1 MKSTF
6 KDATN
11 MPHLILTVLSRWFS
25 PVESQVKAQKAAI
38 GSICENIDKLGTV
51 AEIIQPGKRG
61 RVSFQ
66 ATTWFAVCPY
76 DVVLMPNTRV
86 RVIEHHDSTLIVEPV
101 AFGSNPALP
110 SVQGA

>member
-1 MKSTF
+1 M
-6 KDATN
+6 TN
-11 MPHLILTVLSRWFS
+11 LIFTALYQWFS
-25 PVESQVKAQKAAI
+25 PRESQTTAQKAAI
-38 GSICENIDKLGTV
+38 GSICDNMDKLGTV
-51 AEIIQPGKRG
+51 AETIEPGKRG

-101 AFGSNPALP
+101 TFDSNSALP
-110 SVQGA
+110 SVRGV

>member
-1 MKSTF
+1 M
-6 KDATN
+6 TN
-11 MPHLILTVLSRWFS
+11 PILTALSKWFWRI
-25 PVESQVKAQKAAI
+25 ESQTTAQKAAI
-38 GSICENIDKLGTV
+38 GSICDNMDKLGTI
-51 AEIIQPGKRG
+51 AETIHPGQRG

-101 AFGSNPALP
+101 SLDSISALP
-110 SVQGA
+110 SV

>member
-1 MKSTF
+1 M
-6 KDATN
+6 TN
-11 MPHLILTVLSRWFS
+11 PLFTVLSQWFS
-25 PVESQVKAQKAAI
+25 QVDPQTIAKKAAI
-38 GSICENIDKLGTV
+38 GSICDNMDKLGTV

-76 DVVLMPNTRV
+76 DVVIPPNTRV

-101 AFGSNPALP
+101 TFGSNPALP
-110 SVQGA
+110 SAKGA